1 MYNKI
6 NRKMENL
13 NSAKYDDVL
22 FEHFGYNFNFV
33 SELLEKYLSDNKSV
47 SDYWKNYFDKL
58 TLKET
63 PPNEILNIN
72 VSTPKLQN
80 NYAISN
86 NDTII
91 KISGAAAKLID
102 NMNSSL
108 SIPTAVSL
116 RTIPV
121 KLLEE
126 NRLIINNHLK
136 FINIPKLSF
145 THFIAFAIV
154 KALKKFPQLNNSF
167 SYEDGKPILVKK
179 QDINIGIAIDLTRKD
194 GSRSLIV
201 PNIKNA
207 KNLNFKQFIK
217 EYNNLVEKARTGK
230 IEPNDFQNTT
240 ISLTNPGGLGTVSSS
255 PRLMTGQGCI
265 LALGSIDYPSE
276 FKAMDMSQIAA
287 FGIGKVLTI
296 TNTYDH
302 RIIQGAESGEFLRE
316 IDDLLMGKNS
326 FYEELFSDL
335 EIPRKPVNWG
345 IDSLSEAYKN
355 IRDKERIEKQIKFF
369 QLINMYRVRGH
380 LIADLNP
387 LKYTPNYTA
396 ELDPEYYGFTIWD
409 YDRYFL
415 TDNIFGM
422 ESATLRQVLDLLQKT
437 YCEKI
442 GIEYMHIQNP
452 IEKTWIQSKTEP
464 IKSTPNFNN
473 DQKTRILEK
482 LSEAELFEHFLHT
495 KFIGHKRFSLEGSE
509 TVIPALDFLLSNAA
523 ENNVEEVIIGM
534 AHRGRLNILANI
546 IGKPLEKI
554 FNEFEDNLDPNSPQG
569 TGDVKYHLGASGIY
583 NTANNKK
590 IQVTLA
596 ANPSHLEFVNPV
608 VEGITRAKL
617 QRSGDLTSGRFL
629 PLLIHGDAAFAGQG
643 IVAETLNLSQL
654 KGYRTGGTIHII
666 INNQIGFTT
675 PPEDSRSSLYAT
687 DVAKMVQAPIF
698 HVNGDDPEATLFTIQ
713 LAFEYRQRFRKDVVV
728 DIIGYRRHGH
738 NEGDD
743 PVFTQPIMYK
753 TIKARPSVKKLYSD
767 KLIETKVLSEDI
779 TKQLDKIYTDKLEK
793 SLSLTKQSANRFA
806 IDRPLAYDNS
816 VVKSFTYPSKTSVS
830 FAELTEIVK
839 VITDLPESFTLNPKL
854 KKHIDKMKEFLTG
867 RSYIDWA
874 FAESLA
880 FGTLLQE
887 GFSIRLSGQDS
898 ARGTFSQRHLILT
911 DYNTGEEILLHKNLA
926 KKENTIETLDSL
938 LSENAVLGFEYG
950 YSVAD
955 PLALVLWEAQF
966 GDFANGA
973 QVIIDNFI
981 TSSKTKWDLP
991 TNLVLLLPHGQEG
1004 QGPEHS
1010 SARIER
1016 FLILCAKN
1024 NLTVAN
1030 PTTPAQ
1036 YFHLLRK
1043 QMLGKEEKPLII
1055 FTPKSL
1061 LRLPAARSITKDFTE
1076 GEFLSVIDDNNISD
1090 LDSINKI
1097 ILTSGKVYYDLLKHK
1112 ESETIKDSAVIRL
1125 EQYYPFPDLELKN
1138 ILEKYKHVK
1147 NILWVQEEPQNM
1159 GAWSFLFPRITKLL
1173 NNSQILTY
1181 VGREES
1187 SSPASG
1193 SSKHF
1198 LFTQEELIRKAFSL

>member
-1 MYNKI
+1 MYNNIIK
-6 NRKMENL
+6 KMENL
-13 NSAKYDDVL
+13 SSSKYNDIL

-33 SELLEKYLSDNKSV
+33 SELLDKYLSDNKSV
-47 SDYWKNYFDKL
+47 SDYWRNYFDKL
-58 TLKET
+58 TKKET
-63 PPNEILNIN
+63 AQNENIILSIEP
-72 VSTPKLQN
+72 SKLQDN
-80 NYAISN
+80 FAISN

-108 SIPTAVSL
+108 TIPTAVSL

-126 NRLIINNHLK
+126 NRLIINSHLK

-145 THFIAFAIV
+145 THFIAYAIV
-154 KALKKFPQLNNSF
+154 KALKKYPQLNNSF
-167 SYEDGKPILVKK
+167 SFVEGKPALVKK
-179 QDINIGIAIDLTRKD
+179 NNINIGIAVDLIKKD

-207 KNLNFKQFIK
+207 QNLNFKQFIK
-217 EYNNLVEKARTGK
+217 EYNLLVEKSRTGK
-230 IEPNDFQNTT
+230 IEPSDFQNTT

-265 LALGSIDYPSE
+265 LALGSIDYPAE
-276 FKAMDMSQIAA
+276 FKAMDLSQLAA

-316 IDDLLMGKNS
+316 IDDLLMGKNN
-326 FYEELFSDL
+326 FYDEIFADL

-345 IDSLSEAYKN
+345 IDTLSEVYKN
-355 IRDKERIEKQIKFF
+355 VRDKERIEKQIKFF

-380 LIADLNP
+380 LIANLNP

-422 ESATLRQVLDLLQKT
+422 ETATLRQVLELLQKT
-437 YCEKI
+437 YCDKI

-452 IEKTWIQSKTEP
+452 IEKTWIQNKTEP
-464 IKSTPNFNN
+464 VRSTPLLSNE
-473 DQKTRILEK
+473 QKIRILQK

-509 TVIPALDFLLSNAA
+509 TIIPTLDYLLTNAA
-523 ENNVEEVIIGM
+523 DDNVEEVIIGM

-546 IGKPLEKI
+546 IGKPFEKI
-554 FNEFEDNLDPNSPQG
+554 FNEFEDNLDPTSPQG

-583 NTANNKK
+583 NTANNKT
-590 IQVTLA
+590 IRVTLA

-617 QRSGDLTSGRFL
+617 QRSGDINSGKFI
-629 PLLIHGDAAFAGQG
+629 PVLIHGDAAFAGQG

-675 PPEDSRSSLYAT
+675 TPEESRSSIYAT

-698 HVNGDDPEATLFTIQ
+698 HVNGDDPEAALFTIK
-713 LAFEYRQRFRKDVVV
+713 LAFEYRQKFNKDVVV

-753 TIKARPSVKKLYSD
+753 TIKAKPSVKKIYSD
-767 KLIETKVLSEDI
+767 KLINANVLSEEDAKLI
-779 TKQLDKIYTDKLEK
+779 DNEYTDKLEN
-793 SLSLTKQSANRFA
+793 SLNLTKQSSNKFV
-806 IDRPLAYDNS
+806 IDRPLAVDSNIIA
-816 VVKSFTYPSKTSVS
+816 SFPYPKQTAVPFSELSKV
-830 FAELTEIVK
+830 VK
-839 VITDLPESFTLNPKL
+839 VITTLPEDFTLNPKL

-867 RSYIDWA
+867 RSFIDWA

-880 FGTLLQE
+880 FGSLLQE
-887 GFSIRLSGQDS
+887 GFSVRLSGQDS

-911 DYNTGEEILLHKNLA
+911 DYNSGNEILLHKQLA
-926 KKENTIETLDSL
+926 NSGNTIEALDSL

-955 PLALVLWEAQF
+955 PLTLVLWEAQF

-981 TSSKTKWDLP
+981 TSSKIKWDLP

-1016 FLILCAKN
+1016 FLILCAN
-1024 NLTVAN
+1024 NNMTVAN

-1061 LRLPAARSITKDFTE
+1061 LRLPAARSVTKDFTD
-1076 GEFLSVIDDNNISD
+1076 GKFLSVIDDNSISQLNNVD
-1090 LDSINKI
+1090 KL
-1097 ILTSGKVYYDLLKHK
+1097 ILTSGKVYYDLLKQK
-1112 ESETIKDSAVIRL
+1112 ENDAINNTAIVRL
-1125 EQYYPFPDLELKN
+1125 EQYYPFPEEELNN
-1138 ILEKYKHVK
+1138 IFDKYKHVNK
-1147 NILWVQEEPQNM
+1147 IVWVQEEPQNM
-1159 GAWSFLFPRITKLL
+1159 GAWNFLFPKFLKLL
-1173 NNSQILTY
+1173 NNTKEVIY
-1181 VGREES
+1181 VGRDES
-1187 SSPASG
+1187 PSPASG

-1198 LFTQEELIRKAFSL
+1198 LFTQNELIKKAFSV